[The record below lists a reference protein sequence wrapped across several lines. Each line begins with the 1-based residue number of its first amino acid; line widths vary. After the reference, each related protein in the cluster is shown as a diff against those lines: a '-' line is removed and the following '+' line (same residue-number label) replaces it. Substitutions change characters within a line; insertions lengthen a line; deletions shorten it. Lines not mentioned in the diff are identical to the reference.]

1 MSRLLARFISFRMA
15 GLVSRLPAR
24 FISFRMAGLMSRL
37 LARFIPFH
45 MAGLMSRYL
54 VGLVRE
60 TFQAYANADPA
71 NSSEDEIN
79 AKEKSEN
86 VEA

>member
-1 MSRLLARFISFRMA
+1 MSRLLARFISFGTA
-15 GLVSRLPAR
+15 G
-24 FISFRMAGLMSRL
+24 I
-37 LARFIPFH
+37 
-45 MAGLMSRYL
+45 MSRYL

-71 NSSEDEIN
+71 NSCEDEIN
-79 AKEKSEN
+79 AEEKPKN

>member
-1 MSRLLARFISFRMA
+1 MA
-15 GLVSRLPAR
+15 GLV
-24 FISFRMAGLMSRL
+24 SRL
-37 LARFIPFH
+37 LARFIPFGT
-45 MAGLMSRYL
+45 AGIMSRYL

-71 NSSEDEIN
+71 NSCEDEIN
-79 AKEKSEN
+79 AEEKSEN